1 MDFGSKYVYKYSH
14 SSDESI
20 SDEEDDVVDK
30 DVQLFALPE
39 AKR

>member
-20 SDEEDDVVDK
+20 SDEEEAVVD
-30 DVQLFALPE
+30 DDAQLLALPI
-39 AKR
+39 ARR